1 MAARPVLQVLD
12 EETCRAHLRTA
23 SIGRIGTTI
32 GALPAVLPMAYTML
46 DDDIVFRSRPG
57 TQLTA
62 AILAAPVA
70 FEVDHLD
77 RDTRTGWSVMVVGRA
92 RPVELERD
100 LARIESLALDVWS
113 NDEDDHVL
121 RIDTRFVTGR
131 RVLRLEDGDWA
142 PASA

>member
-1 MAARPVLQVLD
+1 MAGRPVLEVLD
-12 EETCRAHLRTA
+12 EEACRAHLRTA

-32 GALPAVLPMAYTML
+32 GALPAVLPMVYTML
-46 DDDIVFRSRPG
+46 DDDIVFRTRPG

-77 RDTRTGWSVMVVGRA
+77 HETRTGWSVMVVGRA
-92 RPVELERD
+92 TPVAAPHE
-100 LARIESLALDVWS
+100 LARIDALPLDVWS
-113 NDEDDHVL
+113 NGDDHVM

-131 RVLRLEDGDWA
+131 RVIRLDGER
-142 PASA
+142 